1 LIREQVRE
9 SGGFQEAAAYSR
21 AVRAGAW
28 VVVSGTAALDA
39 DGAALHPGDCRAQ
52 TLAALRRAVAAA
64 GELGASVGD
73 VVRTRII
80 LVPGADWRGAAD
92 AHREV
97 FAGVNPANTTYFCGG
112 LIPPGALVEVELD
125 ALVDEIPPR

>member
-1 LIREQVRE
+1 MIRGQVRE
-9 SGGFQEAAAYSR
+9 GGGFEEAAAYSR

-28 VVVSGTAALDA
+28 VVVSGTAALGP

-80 LVPGADWRGAAD
+80 LVPGADWRGAAQ

-97 FAGVNPANTTYFCGG
+97 FSGVNPANTTYFCGG
-112 LIPPGALVEVELD
+112 LIPPGALVEVELE
-125 ALVDEIPPR
+125 ALVDETPPR